1 MARSSSP
8 LLASLLLAALCLASI
23 SPSMFVPAP
32 GHADVAPR
40 DVSMALAASAALPT
54 LTSLAGSAEAAYG
67 DGPKKW
73 GAVLLPLTIFGVGIT
88 AMGTFVLYTFS
99 EDFFWAFVPGS
110 KRSMELEKK
119 KKEMAEKY
127 PSLVVQH
134 PSDPLEGLVNRA
146 DYEKGLEEA
155 WDKVKPKG
163 STVTVE
169 NKLKE
174 LSTQNNPH
182 YWRNAIKSA

>member
-1 MARSSSP
+1 MARSASP
-8 LLASLLLAALCLASI
+8 LLASLLLVVLGCAVM
-23 SPSMFVPAP
+23 SPSSFVSAP
-32 GHADVAPR
+32 GHVEATPKDLN
-40 DVSMALAASAALPT
+40 MALAASAALPT
-54 LTSLAGSAEAAYG
+54 LTALAGSAEAAYG